1 MKTIKSK
8 TAYFFI
14 ASIITS
20 VAVPVYA
27 APTYE
32 QPTILKA
39 SEILPPDLVKGPHHQ
54 VDERVVNDAYLN
66 IYTIHSEFGDVQAT
80 STAKLRK
87 YIHEINAVAKMKEI
101 QGSDEFVSGMKD
113 KAGAVVEG
121 AGALLTDP
129 VGTVGNTIS
138 GVGKMFSRAGE
149 SMFGGSRSDAEGSRM
164 GSLLGYAK
172 AKRDIGYHFGIDVY
186 SHKKN
191 LQEELDRLSSA
202 GGTGTLVM
210 SGLLMAVPGGAGIAV
225 SVTGGT
231 QLMENVM
238 RDNAPADLRKMNR
251 AKLAD
256 MGVNKHVADIFIA
269 NGVYTPRE
277 QTFLVAAIGGMT
289 NTSGRDEFIKFATL
303 TDEPDMA
310 FFRQRQAEMYAA
322 YNTRVQPISR
332 FVAVGSTSAALTKN
346 GDIIF
351 NVPLDHLL
359 WTKGISAI
367 IRIATQEV
375 SLLKGINER
384 HLLLSGT
391 ASDLARESLKKMGWK
406 VQENADAKLF

>member
-1 MKTIKSK
+1 MKTIKPK
-8 TAYFFI
+8 IAYFFI
-14 ASIITS
+14 ASIITLS
-20 VAVPVYA
+20 VYA
-27 APTYE
+27 APRYE
-32 QPTILKA
+32 SATILKA
-39 SEILPPDLVKGPHHQ
+39 SVILPPDLVKGPHHQ

-101 QGSDEFVSGMKD
+101 QGSDEFASGMKD

-129 VGTVGNTIS
+129 VGTVGSTIS

-149 SMFGGSRSDAEGSRM
+149 SMFGGSRSDAEGSRL

-186 SHKKN
+186 SHNKI
-191 LQEELDRLSSA
+191 LQDELDRLSSA

-269 NGVYTPRE
+269 NGVMNNSFVVEEETW
-277 QTFLVAAIGGMT
+277 LGH
-289 NTSGRDEFIKFATL
+289 N
-303 TDEPDMA
+303 
-310 FFRQRQAEMYAA
+310 
-322 YNTRVQPISR
+322 R
-332 FVAVGSTSAALTKN
+332 F
-346 GDIIF
+346 
-351 NVPLDHLL
+351 H
-359 WTKGISAI
+359 
-367 IRIATQEV
+367 
-375 SLLKGINER
+375 
-384 HLLLSGT
+384 
-391 ASDLARESLKKMGWK
+391 
-406 VQENADAKLF
+406 

>member
-8 TAYFFI
+8 IAYFFI
-14 ASIITS
+14 ASIITLS
-20 VAVPVYA
+20 VYA
-27 APTYE
+27 APRYE
-32 QPTILKA
+32 SATILKA

-87 YIHEINAVAKMKEI
+87 YIHEINAVAKMKEM

-121 AGALLTDP
+121 AGALITDP
-129 VGTVGNTIS
+129 VGTVGSTIS
-138 GVGKMFSRAGE
+138 GVGKLFSRAGE
-149 SMFGGSRSDAEGSRM
+149 SMFGGSRSDAEGSRL

-172 AKRDIGYHFGIDVY
+172 AKRDIGYHFGIDIY
-186 SHKKN
+186 SHNKI
-191 LQEELDRLSSA
+191 LQDELDRLSSA

-310 FFRQRQAEMYAA
+310 FFRQRQAQMYAD
-322 YNTRVQPISR
+322 YNSRVQPIAS
-332 FVAVGSTSAALTKN
+332 FVAVGQTSAARAKN

-359 WTKGISAI
+359 WTKGIAAI
-367 IRIATQEV
+367 ISIATQKVALMEGV
-375 SLLKGINER
+375 NER

-391 ASDLARESLKKMGWK
+391 VSDLARESLEKMGWK
-406 VQENADAKLF
+406 VVENNE